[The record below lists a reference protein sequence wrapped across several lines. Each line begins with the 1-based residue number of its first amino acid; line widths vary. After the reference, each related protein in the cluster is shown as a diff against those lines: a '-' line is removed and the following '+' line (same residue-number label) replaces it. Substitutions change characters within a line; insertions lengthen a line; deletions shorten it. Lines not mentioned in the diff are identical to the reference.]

1 MDFLLV
7 VLMLL
12 PGAWVLKSVEQR
24 RRIVLLATHLRGYQ
38 VERHL
43 EALTQGYVRAL
54 GEQDAQRRAAAWE
67 SLHAT
72 EQALCAQFA
81 RFAAD
86 FARADAAIT
95 RVSTLP
101 IWVPFALTLLPQA
114 SFDMRA
120 ALALHARGIC
130 NAVEADS
137 VSQPRERAFAI
148 LAELFLMQH
157 TCHWFCKSRLVASAR
172 MLSRHKTSYEQAL
185 AAVLPRTR
193 ADYAELVGR

>member
-1 MDFLLV
+1 MDFFLLV
-7 VLMLL
+7 LLLL

-43 EALTQGYVRAL
+43 EALTTGYVRAL

-86 FARADAAIT
+86 FARADAAVT

-101 IWVPFALTLLPQA
+101 IWLPFAVNLLPHA

-137 VSQPRERAFAI
+137 ASPRDRAFAI

-172 MLSRHKTSYEQAL
+172 MLSRHKTSYGQAL